1 MMGSGRVT
9 TPSTTTSEIPADE
22 NQWIKRPP
30 IPAIYDP
37 SKATDPSQLS
47 TVLNAKEIATLQDYI
62 NLWTKNIVELL
73 DKLKE
78 TIPGEGMIGEVH
90 YWRDMSRI
98 LDGISTEVKQGYV
111 EISLQVLAL

>member
-1 MMGSGRVT
+1 MMGNSRLT
-9 TPSTTTSEIPADE
+9 TPSTTTSEIAADE

-37 SKATDPSQLS
+37 SKASDPTLLS
-47 TVLNAKEIATLQDYI
+47 TVLNAKEIATLHDYL
-62 NLWTKNIVELL
+62 NLWVKNISELL

-98 LDGISTEVKQGYV
+98 LDGISSEVKQGYV
-111 EISLQVLAL
+111 EICL